1 MASDFNGKVS
11 LPTFKEAFMAKK
23 LYVGNLPYTTQ
34 DQDLQDLFA
43 QVGEVTSA
51 RIVIDRAS
59 GRSKGFGFVE
69 MTDDQAAEDSISRF
83 NGQDYQ
89 GRALKVSE
97 AKPQEDRPRR
107 QGGGFGGGG
116 GRRPFFNKGGHRADN
131 E

>member
-1 MASDFNGKVS
+1 
-11 LPTFKEAFMAKK
+11 MAKK
-23 LYVGNLPYTTQ
+23 LYVGNLPYQTQ
-34 DQDLQDLFA
+34 DQDLHDLFS
-43 QVGEVTSA
+43 QVGEVISA
-51 RIVIDRAS
+51 RIVTDRAS

-69 MTDDQAAEDSISRF
+69 MTEDGAAEDSISRF

-107 QGGGFGGGG
+107 SGGGGFGGGKK
-116 GRRPFFNKGGHRADN
+116 PFFNKGRRNSQYDG

>member
-1 MASDFNGKVS
+1 
-11 LPTFKEAFMAKK
+11 MAKK
-23 LYVGNLPYTTQ
+23 LYVGNLPYQTQ
-34 DQDLQDLFA
+34 DQDLQDLFS
-43 QVGEVTSA
+43 QVGEVISA

-69 MTDDQAAEDSISRF
+69 MTDDTAADDSISRF

-107 QGGGFGGGG
+107 PAGGGFGGG
-116 GRRPFFNKGGHRADN
+116 RKPFFNKGGRGHDQDG